1 MSNTNN
7 DLKILQVKKLYK
19 ADEYP
24 NIKSPLPKPAFTIAL
39 IAPTRSGKS
48 NLIVNLLKNSHFG
61 YDDVFKEIYY
71 ISPTV
76 GIDETLRSINEDDDI
91 IKIDEEEDLKYLDD
105 ILNDIVKSQKAKPKE
120 DREPVLIVLDDC
132 LDYLKKSKRL
142 DSLPSYNRHYNISI
156 IITTQV
162 YNALPTK
169 LRKNASCY
177 LIARIYNNKDLQNI
191 EEEIGANFSDF
202 KANYDKATKEKY
214 SFLFVDN
221 RNIELWRN
229 FDELLW
235 QK

>member
-1 MSNTNN
+1 MSK

-24 NIKSPLPKPAFTIAL
+24 KIKHPLPKPPFSMAL
-39 IAPTRSGKS
+39 VAPTKSGKS
-48 NLIVNLLKNSHFG
+48 NLIVNLLKNSYFG

-91 IKIDEEEDLKYLDD
+91 IKIDDEDELKYLDD
-105 ILNDIVKSQKAKPKE
+105 ILNDIVKNQKAKDKE
-120 DREPVLIVLDDC
+120 EREPVLIVLDDC

-142 DSLPSYNRHYNISI
+142 DALPSYSRHYNISI

-169 LRKNASCY
+169 LRKNVSCY

-202 KANYDKATKEKY
+202 KTNYDKATKEKY
-214 SFLFVDN
+214 SFLYVDN

-235 QK
+235 AK

>member
-1 MSNTNN
+1 MSK

-19 ADEYP
+19 AEEFP
-24 NIKSPLPKPAFTIAL
+24 KIKHPLPKPPFTMAL
-39 IAPTRSGKS
+39 VAPTKSGKS
-48 NLIVNLLKNSHFG
+48 NLIVNLLKNSYFG
-61 YDDVFKEIYY
+61 YDDVFDEIYY

-91 IKIDEEEDLKYLDD
+91 IKIDEEDDLKYLDD
-105 ILNDIVKSQKAKPKE
+105 ILNDIVKNQKSKAKE
-120 DREPVLIVLDDC
+120 EREPVLIVLDDC

-142 DSLPSYNRHYNISI
+142 DSLPSYSRHYNISI

-235 QK
+235 AK

>member
-1 MSNTNN
+1 MSK
-7 DLKILQVKKLYK
+7 DLKILLVKKKYM

-24 NIKSPLPKPAFTIAL
+24 KIKHPLPKPPFCL
-39 IAPTRSGKS
+39 CLVAPTKSGKS
-48 NLIVNLLKNSHFG
+48 NLIVNLLKNSYFG
-61 YDDVFKEIYY
+61 YDEIFKEIYY

-91 IKIDEEEDLKYLDD
+91 IKIDDEDDLKYLDD
-105 ILNDIVKSQKAKPKE
+105 ILNDIVKSQKSKPKE
-120 DREPVLIVLDDC
+120 EREPVLIVLDDC

-142 DSLPSYNRHYNISI
+142 DSLPSYSRHYNISI
-156 IITTQV
+156 IITSQV

-169 LRKNASCY
+169 LRKNASSY

-191 EEEIGANFSDF
+191 EEEIGANFHDF
-202 KANYDKATKEKY
+202 RNNYDKATKEKY
-214 SFLFVDN
+214 SFLYIDN

>member
-1 MSNTNN
+1 MSNN
-7 DLKILQVKKLYK
+7 LKILQVKKQYK

-24 NIKSPLPKPAFTIAL
+24 KIKHPLPKPPFTMAL
-39 IAPTRSGKS
+39 ISPTRSGKS
-48 NLIVNLLKNSHFG
+48 TTIVNLLKNSYFG
-61 YDDVFKEIYY
+61 YDDIFKEIYY

-91 IKIDEEEDLKYLDD
+91 IKIDQEEDLQYLDD
-105 ILNDIVKSQKAKPKE
+105 ILNDIVKSQKSKSKE
-120 DREPVLIVLDDC
+120 EREPVAIFLDDC

-142 DSLPSYNRHYNISI
+142 DSLPSYSRHYNISI

-169 LRKNASCY
+169 LRKNASAY

-191 EEEIGANFSDF
+191 EEEIGANFHDF
-202 KANYDKATKEKY
+202 KNNYDKATKEKY

-221 RNIELWRN
+221 RNIELWKN

>member
-1 MSNTNN
+1 MNN
-7 DLKILQVKKLYK
+7 LKILEVKKKFK
-19 ADEYP
+19 ADEFP
-24 NIKSPLPKPAFTIAL
+24 KIKHPLPKPPFCL
-39 IAPTRSGKS
+39 CLVAPTKSGKS

-61 YDDVFKEIYY
+61 YDDAFKEIYY

-76 GIDETLRSINEDDDI
+76 GIDETLTSINEDDNI
-91 IKIDEEEDLKYLDD
+91 IKINEEDDLKYLDD
-105 ILNDIVKSQKAKPKE
+105 ILNDIVKTQKSKSKDE
-120 DREPVLIVLDDC
+120 REPVLIVLDDC

-142 DSLPSYNRHYNISI
+142 DSLPSYCRHYNISI

-169 LRKNASCY
+169 LRKNSSGY

-191 EEEIGANFSDF
+191 EEEIGANFNDF
-202 KANYDKATKEKY
+202 KDNYDKATKEKY

-221 RNIELWRN
+221 RNIELWKN

-235 QK
+235 AK

>member
-1 MSNTNN
+1 MSK

-24 NIKSPLPKPAFTIAL
+24 KIKHPLPKPPFTMAL
-39 IAPTRSGKS
+39 VAPTKSGKS
-48 NLIVNLLKNSHFG
+48 NLIVNLLKNSYFG
-61 YDDVFKEIYY
+61 YDDVFDEIYY

-91 IKIDEEEDLKYLDD
+91 IKIDEEDDLKYLDD
-105 ILNDIVKSQKAKPKE
+105 ILNDIVKNQKSKAKE
-120 DREPVLIVLDDC
+120 EREPVLIVLDDC

-142 DSLPSYNRHYNISI
+142 DSLPSYSRHYNISI
-156 IITTQV
+156 IISTQV

-202 KANYDKATKEKY
+202 KTNYDKATNKEKY

-235 QK
+235 AK